1 MCITPFQA
9 MYPFDWFCE
18 SMSSCMKSS
27 YEAPQALIYLPSS
40 EDTRDDIDQK
50 ISQRIQELSVRYNY
64 LYQDPEMEIWFRRQC
79 RDW

>member
-1 MCITPFQA
+1 

-18 SMSSCMKSS
+18 SMTSCMKSS
-27 YEAPQALIYLPSS
+27 YDMPQALIYLPSS
-40 EDTRDDIDQK
+40 EEDTNDELAEK
-50 ISQRIQELSVRYNY
+50 ISQRIRELSVRYDY